1 MDCTSEGNKM
11 LFNLFFLSV
20 MLLYVFQIKQLQTS
34 AVQTTNTIK
43 EELVECLP
51 RIIDVPGKIAC
62 ASHK

>member
-1 MDCTSEGNKM
+1 
-11 LFNLFFLSV
+11 

-43 EELVECLP
+43 EELVEYLP